1 METLLFQCLFVIM
14 LHVPLTHFWP
24 MFPFYTPLKAP
35 ENQRFAGVFR
45 GYKMGRLVRN
55 GLNLHLMFF
64 LGTNLKHLYQN
75 SNKVKTMSTSKL
87 PSSRMLF
94 QKLSILF
101 DQLNCLKTNRFVSI
115 CVYVLVEVTLLFLLI
130 KIV

>member
-1 METLLFQCLFVIM
+1 MFVCDNVACPVNPF
-14 LHVPLTHFWP
+14 LASVPIL
-24 MFPFYTPLKAP
+24 YPLKAP

-55 GLNLHLMFF
+55 GLNLHFMFF

-87 PSSRMLF
+87 LSSRMLF

-101 DQLNCLKTNRFVSI
+101 DQLNCLKPNRFVSI
-115 CVYVLVEVTLLFLLI
+115 YVYVLVEVILLFLLI